1 MRLLIAVAAC
11 AILFAGALWGSTKIF
26 PTGEPVARAAEA
38 NLLSTTAEG
47 AETGKA
53 PKVVESKKSGS
64 GSHEPRKRL
73 VPADMAIARAAV
85 LQPNDVNSIW
95 RPIPAPLSG
104 GHACPES
111 NPDRS
116 RLTITGQ
123 GRSIFKSGVGALTE
137 SRVTLYKN
145 AGQAALSFEAT
156 NNRTYL
162 RCIREG
168 IKSWLQGRGLK
179 PRVRYAKLQREPAIG
194 SQTAIY
200 LVGYVITVS
209 DGTRYVYPVELLNF
223 QMGRAIGSHQYTLV
237 FSPDGSRPCE
247 CELDEARLVSSR
259 LANLESASQA
269 PTY

>member
-1 MRLLIAVAAC
+1 MRLRIAVAAC

-47 AETGKA
+47 AETEKA
-53 PKVVESKKSGS
+53 PKDAEGKKSGS
-64 GSHEPRKRL
+64 NSHEPHKHL

-104 GHACPES
+104 GHACPEN

-116 RLTITGQ
+116 RFTITGQ

-209 DGTRYVYPVELLNF
+209 DGTKYVYPVELLNF
-223 QMGRAIGSHQYTLV
+223 QIGRAIGSHQYTLV

>member
-26 PTGEPVARAAEA
+26 PAGEPVARAAEA

-47 AETGKA
+47 AKTEKA
-53 PKVVESKKSGS
+53 PKDVESKRSGS
-64 GSHEPRKRL
+64 GSHEPRKHL

-95 RPIPAPLSG
+95 RRIPAPTSG
-104 GHACPES
+104 GRGCPEN

-116 RLTITGQ
+116 RFTITGR
-123 GRSIFKSGVGALTE
+123 GRSMFKAGSGALTE
-137 SRVTLYKN
+137 SRVTLYAN

-156 NNRTYL
+156 NNRANL
-162 RCIREG
+162 RCIRDG
-168 IKSWLQGRGLK
+168 IKSWLRGKGWK
-179 PRVRYAKLQREPAIG
+179 PRVLYAKLQREPAIG

-200 LVGYVITVS
+200 LVGFVITLS
-209 DGTRYVYPVELLNF
+209 DGTRVEYPVELLNF
-223 QMGRAIGSHQYTLV
+223 QMGRAIGSLQYTLV

-259 LANLESASQA
+259 LAR
-269 PTY
+269 T

>member
-11 AILFAGALWGSTKIF
+11 AILFAGALWGSAKIF

-38 NLLSTTAEG
+38 NPLSTTAES
-47 AETGKA
+47 AETEKA
-53 PKVVESKKSGS
+53 PKDVESKSGS

-73 VPADMAIARAAV
+73 VPTDMAIAHAAV

-95 RPIPAPLSG
+95 RPLPAPLSG
-104 GHACPES
+104 GHACPEN

-116 RLTITGQ
+116 RFTITGQ

-156 NNRTYL
+156 NNRANL

-223 QMGRAIGSHQYTLV
+223 QTGRAIGSLQYTLV
-237 FSPDGSRPCE
+237 FSPDGSRPCK

-259 LANLESASQA
+259 LSR
-269 PTY
+269 T